1 LAPVRAVV
9 DQYRLRVMSGHP
21 GSITSIH
28 AGSPEQAFEQLA
40 LLVKGSEAG
49 RQLTR
54 EDILNLA
61 HQVIDVVIQLECHHG
76 QPGGRLRT

>member
-1 LAPVRAVV
+1 LG
-9 DQYRLRVMSGHP
+9 STHP
-21 GSITSIH
+21 PH

-49 RQLTR
+49 RQLAR

-76 QPGGRLRT
+76 QRRISRIWTNVALELSGAT

>member
-1 LAPVRAVV
+1 MPI
-9 DQYRLRVMSGHP
+9 RLRF
-21 GSITSIH
+21 H
-28 AGSPEQAFEQLA
+28 AGSPEQTFEQLA

-61 HQVIDVVIQLECHHG
+61 HQVIDVVIQLECRHG
-76 QPGGRLRT
+76 KRRISRIWYAGSDNV